1 MAPAPFPLSIAG
13 AVLGRGAAA
22 RTAATAFT
30 AKAFTAK
37 ALTATACAA
46 TVLGATG
53 LTASVL
59 TLGGAAHAQDLVG
72 CQLVGADIQC
82 VPGVSA
88 DPQQQI
94 RALEQQLSNTI
105 QQEGAVQ
112 QQIDGL
118 RQLVLEGNAA
128 VGGLLTATAVAAA
141 QAALP
146 TANYH
151 WYRLAPGQR
160 SWVLIEGANGTR
172 YVPSPIDIGQRVMV
186 VAVVTQNGQV
196 KRVAAKPLG
205 PIQAAP

>member
-1 MAPAPFPLSIAG
+1 MAPAPFHLPVAG
-13 AVLGRGAAA
+13 ARRGGAWATAFAATGFVA
-22 RTAATAFT
+22 TTFAATAL
-30 AKAFTAK
+30 AAS
-37 ALTATACAA
+37 ALA
-46 TVLGATG
+46 
-53 LTASVL
+53 
-59 TLGGAAHAQDLVG
+59 LGGAARAQDLVG

-94 RALEQQLSNTI
+94 RALEQQLSDAL

-128 VGGLLTATAVAAA
+128 AGGLLTATAVAAA

-146 TANYH
+146 TASYH
-151 WYRLAPGQR
+151 WYRLAPGHR
-160 SWVLIEGANGTR
+160 SWVLIEGANGTS
-172 YVPSPIDIGQRVMV
+172 YVPSPVDIGQKVMV

-196 KRVAAKPLG
+196 KRVASTPLG
-205 PIQAAP
+205 PIQARP